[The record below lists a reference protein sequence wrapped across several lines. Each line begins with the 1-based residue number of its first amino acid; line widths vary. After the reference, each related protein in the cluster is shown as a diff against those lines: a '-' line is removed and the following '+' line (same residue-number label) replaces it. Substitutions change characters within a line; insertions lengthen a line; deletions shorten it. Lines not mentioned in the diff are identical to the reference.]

1 MRTRITSVCLAAS
14 VLALSAGA
22 AEAATTIVEQTSQ
35 GYTLTAR
42 LGSGGHGRFALAC
55 PSGKGLGGVVF
66 VSHRGRFSVV
76 RSSGGHVVYRFGGKL
91 DKPGHLK
98 GSGSVSG
105 GVCGASVASR
115 FSEPAIGT
123 AQMTSCPASSVFSPL
138 QAGTPYPFAGVLPG
152 AALGTR
158 LRIEYTNPDGST
170 AVTHLQTDKAGNF
183 SDTHAFPSDGG
194 TVWGGD
200 AIPRY
205 PDDPLASGQGC
216 DVEVQ

>member
-1 MRTRITSVCLAAS
+1 MKTRVLSAFVAAS
-14 VLALSAGA
+14 ALAISAGT
-22 AEAATTIVEQTSQ
+22 AEAASTIVEQTSQ
-35 GYTLTAR
+35 GYTLTVR
-42 LGSGGHGRFALAC
+42 LGSAGHGRFALAC
-55 PSGKGLGGVVF
+55 PSGKGLGGVAF
-66 VSHRGRFSVV
+66 ATHRGRFAVT
-76 RSSGGHVVYRFGGKL
+76 RKSGGRTIYRFAGKL
-91 DKPGHLK
+91 DKPGHVK
-98 GSGSVSG
+98 GSGSVTA
-105 GVCGASVASR
+105 GVCAGASSA

-123 AQMTSCPASSVFSPL
+123 ARMTSCPASTVFSPL
-138 QAGTPYPFAGVLPG
+138 QAGTPYTFAGVLPG
-152 AALGTR
+152 AAQGTG

-205 PDDPLASGQGC
+205 PDDDLAPGQGC